1 MRRWMTAVVVAV
13 IGLVTPHKASA
24 QFATFDASNLA
35 QSILSF
41 LQDGDS
47 MVNNTYQFLENIG
60 VMKEQL
66 EFLKEMN
73 ERYSEVRQTVYQAQS
88 VIQLA
93 RYYEMTAMMF
103 SRYVDRLEGLDADE
117 LRYYQVRSLVN
128 EGFQYLLI
136 ASREVKRAREYL
148 SARSKVSEEERR
160 EALKECERQVCRTNA
175 ALYDHIVDT
184 FAVIDSGRVLA
195 MNVRSMDEAF
205 KVRY

>member
-73 ERYSEVRQTVYQAQS
+73 ERYSEVRETVYQAQS

-160 EALKECERQVCRTNA
+160 AALKECERQVCRTNA

>member
-13 IGLVTPHKASA
+13 IGLATPHKASA

-103 SRYVDRLEGLDADE
+103 SRYVDRLEGLDAEE

-160 EALKECERQVCRTNA
+160 AALKECERQVCRTNA

>member
-13 IGLVTPHKASA
+13 IGLATPHKASA

-103 SRYVDRLEGLDADE
+103 SRYVDRLEGLDAEE

-148 SARSKVSEEERR
+148 SARSTVSEEERR
-160 EALKECERQVCRTNA
+160 AALKECERQVCRTNS

>member
-1 MRRWMTAVVVAV
+1 MRRWLVAV
-13 IGLVTPHKASA
+13 CVAAAGLFTPHKMSA
-24 QFATFDASNLA
+24 QFAVVDAGNLA
-35 QSILSF
+35 QAVLSF
-41 LQDGDS
+41 LQDGDN

-160 EALKECERQVCRTNA
+160 AALKECERQVCRTNS

>member
-13 IGLVTPHKASA
+13 IGLATPHKASA

-103 SRYVDRLEGLDADE
+103 SRYVDRLEGLDAEE

-128 EGFQYLLI
+128 DGFQYLLI

-160 EALKECERQVCRTNA
+160 AALKECERQVCRTNS

>member
-73 ERYSEVRQTVYQAQS
+73 ERNSEVRQTVYQAQS

-93 RYYEMTAMMF
+93 R
-103 SRYVDRLEGLDADE
+103 
-117 LRYYQVRSLVN
+117 
-128 EGFQYLLI
+128 
-136 ASREVKRAREYL
+136 
-148 SARSKVSEEERR
+148 
-160 EALKECERQVCRTNA
+160 
-175 ALYDHIVDT
+175 
-184 FAVIDSGRVLA
+184 
-195 MNVRSMDEAF
+195 
-205 KVRY
+205 

>member
-13 IGLVTPHKASA
+13 TGLATPHKASA

-73 ERYSEVRQTVYQAQS
+73 ERYSEVRETVYQAQS

-103 SRYVDRLEGLDADE
+103 SRYVDRLEGLDAEE

-160 EALKECERQVCRTNA
+160 AALKECERQVCRTNA

>member
-13 IGLVTPHKASA
+13 IGLATPHKASA

-103 SRYVDRLEGLDADE
+103 SRYVDRLEGLDAEE

-160 EALKECERQVCRTNA
+160 AALKECERQVCRTNS

-195 MNVRSMDEAF
+195 KNVKSMDDAF
-205 KVRY
+205 KMKY

>member
-13 IGLVTPHKASA
+13 IGLATPHKASA

-41 LQDGDS
+41 LQDGDN

-160 EALKECERQVCRTNA
+160 AALKECERQVCRTNS

>member
-1 MRRWMTAVVVAV
+1 MRRWMTAVVVAL
-13 IGLVTPHKASA
+13 IGLATPHKASA

-103 SRYVDRLEGLDADE
+103 SRYVDRLEGLDAEE

-160 EALKECERQVCRTNA
+160 AALKECERQVCRTNS

>member
-1 MRRWMTAVVVAV
+1 MRRWMTAIVVAV

-103 SRYVDRLEGLDADE
+103 SRYVDRLEGLDAEE

-160 EALKECERQVCRTNA
+160 AALKECERQVCRTNS

>member
-128 EGFQYLLI
+128 EGFQYMLM

-148 SARSKVSEEERR
+148 SKSSMVSEEERR
-160 EALKECERQVCRTNA
+160 AALKDCEKQVCKTNA

>member
-1 MRRWMTAVVVAV
+1 MRRWMTAIVVAV

-103 SRYVDRLEGLDADE
+103 SRYVDRLEGLDAEE

-160 EALKECERQVCRTNA
+160 AALKECERQVCRTNS

-205 KVRY
+205 KVRS

>member
-1 MRRWMTAVVVAV
+1 MRRWMMIAAVVVL
-13 IGLVTPHKASA
+13 GLVTPQKASA

-41 LQDGDS
+41 LQDGDN
-47 MVNNTYQFLENIG
+47 MANNTYQFLENIG

-73 ERYSEVRQTVYQAQS
+73 ERYREVRENVYKAQA

-93 RYYEMTAMMF
+93 RYYETTAMMF
-103 SRYVDRLEGLDADE
+103 SRYVERLEGLDADE
-117 LRYYQVRSLVN
+117 LRYYEVRSLVN

-148 SARSKVSEEERR
+148 SSKSNVSEEERR
-160 EALKECERQVCRTNA
+160 SALKACERQVCRINV
-175 ALYDHIVDT
+175 ALYEHIVDT

-195 MNVRSMDEAF
+195 RNVRSMNEAF
-205 KVRY
+205 KIRY

>member
-103 SRYVDRLEGLDADE
+103 SRYVDRLEGLDAEE

-160 EALKECERQVCRTNA
+160 AALKECERQVCRTNA

-195 MNVRSMDEAF
+195 KNVKSMDDAF
-205 KVRY
+205 KMKY

>member
-1 MRRWMTAVVVAV
+1 MRRWMTAVVVAL
-13 IGLVTPHKASA
+13 IGLATPHKASA

-160 EALKECERQVCRTNA
+160 AALKECERQVCRTNS

>member
-1 MRRWMTAVVVAV
+1 MRRWLVAV
-13 IGLVTPHKASA
+13 CVAAAGLFTPHKMSA
-24 QFATFDASNLA
+24 QFAVVDAGNLA
-35 QSILSF
+35 QAVLSF
-41 LQDGDS
+41 LQDGDN
-47 MVNNTYQFLENIG
+47 MVNTTYQFLENIG

-66 EFLKEMN
+66 GFLKEMN

-160 EALKECERQVCRTNA
+160 AALKECERQVCRTNS

-195 MNVRSMDEAF
+195 KNVKSMDDAF
-205 KVRY
+205 KMKY

>member
-1 MRRWMTAVVVAV
+1 MRRWITAVVVAA
-13 IGLVTPHKASA
+13 IGLVTPNKASA

-73 ERYSEVRQTVYQAQS
+73 ERYSEVRETVYQAQS

-160 EALKECERQVCRTNA
+160 AALKECERQVCRTNA

>member
-160 EALKECERQVCRTNA
+160 AALKECERQVCRTNS
-175 ALYDHIVDT
+175 ALSDHIVDT

>member
-13 IGLVTPHKASA
+13 IGLATPHKASA

-160 EALKECERQVCRTNA
+160 AALKECERQVCRTNS

-195 MNVRSMDEAF
+195 MNVKSMDEAF

>member
-13 IGLVTPHKASA
+13 IGLATPHKASA

-160 EALKECERQVCRTNA
+160 AALKECERQVCRTNA

>member
-103 SRYVDRLEGLDADE
+103 SRYVDRLEGLDAEE

-160 EALKECERQVCRTNA
+160 AALKDCERQVCRTNA

-195 MNVRSMDEAF
+195 MNVKSMDEAF

>member
-1 MRRWMTAVVVAV
+1 MRRWMTAVVVAA
-13 IGLVTPHKASA
+13 IGLATPHKASA

-160 EALKECERQVCRTNA
+160 AALKECERQVCRTNA

>member
-13 IGLVTPHKASA
+13 IGLATPHKASA

-160 EALKECERQVCRTNA
+160 AALKECERQVCRTNS

>member
-73 ERYSEVRQTVYQAQS
+73 ERYSEVRETVYQAQS

-160 EALKECERQVCRTNA
+160 AALKECERQVCRTNA

-195 MNVRSMDEAF
+195 MNVKSMDEAF

>member
-1 MRRWMTAVVVAV
+1 MTAVVVAV

-103 SRYVDRLEGLDADE
+103 SRYVDRLEGLDAEE

-160 EALKECERQVCRTNA
+160 AALKECERQVCRTNA